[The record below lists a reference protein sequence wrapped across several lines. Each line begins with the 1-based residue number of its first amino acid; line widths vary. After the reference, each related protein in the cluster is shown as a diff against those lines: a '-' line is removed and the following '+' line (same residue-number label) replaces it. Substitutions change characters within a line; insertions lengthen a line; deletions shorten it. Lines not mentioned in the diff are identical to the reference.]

1 MKLIYQQ
8 RLRRRIPG
16 DALPETLAYAQRVIA
31 NGGTLST
38 GTFAAVDAL
47 VRALLEANLWGKILD
62 MGIFAGDQL
71 AAAMV
76 KLKYATGSG
85 VLVNNNFVAA
95 DYAGQ
100 GATGGLLGDGV
111 TKFLRTGLTQEA
123 VGSAAHL
130 AFYLRED
137 LAPGRYDAAMG
148 VGNGTDEYALLH
160 ADTTFQIRYGQVL
173 IAGKTDLGPG
183 LWCGTRESSTSL
195 SLYKNGVLQQSNASA
210 AAPTPLALEFVL
222 FAKNNN
228 GAMGNY
234 LNRRGAFYSIGAPLN
249 AADQMNL
256 YQAVQAFQTALNR
269 AV

>member
-8 RLRRRIPG
+8 RLRRRVPG
-16 DALPETLAYAQRVIA
+16 DVLPETADFARRVTA

-38 GTFAAVDAL
+38 STFNAVDAL

-76 KLKYATGSG
+76 KLKYTTGTG

-95 DYAGQ
+95 DYVEQ
-100 GATGGLLGDGV
+100 GPTGGLLGDGV
-111 TKFLRTGLTQEA
+111 TKFLRTGLTQDA
-123 VGSAAHL
+123 VGPAAHL

-137 LAPGRYDAAMG
+137 MAAGRYESALGA
-148 VGNGTDEYALLH
+148 GNGTDEYTLFH
-160 ADTTFQIRYGQVL
+160 ADTSFQIRYGQVL
-173 IAGKTDLGPG
+173 IASKADLGPG
-183 LWCGTRESSTSL
+183 LWCGTRESLNSL
-195 SLYKNGVLQQSNASA
+195 SFYKNGVLQQTNANVAS
-210 AAPTPLALEFVL
+210 PSPLALDFVL

-228 GAMGNY
+228 GTVGNH
-234 LNRRGAFYSIGAPLN
+234 LNRRGAFYSIGAPLK
-249 AADQMNL
+249 AADQLNL
-256 YQAVQAFQTALNR
+256 HQAVQAFQTALNR